1 MTILGA
7 PRFESIETNC
17 LMVVDTCISDFW
29 KPDDTCHDPQP
40 NARRPSVVQEMSDRE
55 FHVTGFQ
62 WLGDV

>member
-1 MTILGA
+1 
-7 PRFESIETNC
+7 
-17 LMVVDTCISDFW
+17 MVVDTCISDFW